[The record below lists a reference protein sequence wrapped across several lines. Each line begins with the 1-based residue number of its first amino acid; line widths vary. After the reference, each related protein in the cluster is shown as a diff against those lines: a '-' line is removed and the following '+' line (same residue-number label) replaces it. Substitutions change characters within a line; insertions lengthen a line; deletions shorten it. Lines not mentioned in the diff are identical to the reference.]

1 MFSALPGRGAHG
13 EYAKFPPAISLW
25 TADCGIFGS
34 GRETV
39 GRAASAGVRDRLAV
53 FSLGQELADARSDCG
68 ASSGRNRVENIG
80 KVAACVIKH
89 CRDHYQG

>member
-39 GRAASAGVRDRLAV
+39 GRAAGAGVRDRLAV
-53 FSLGQELADARSDCG
+53 FSLGQELADAQRLWSEQQ
-68 ASSGRNRVENIG
+68 SQPGREHR
-80 KVAACVIKH
+80 
-89 CRDHYQG
+89 QGRRLRHQALP

>member
-13 EYAKFPPAISLW
+13 EYAKFLPAISLW

-39 GRAASAGVRDRLAV
+39 GRAAGAEVRDRLEV
-53 FSLGQELADARSDCG
+53 FSMGQELADAQHCG
-68 ASSGRNRVENIG
+68 ASSSRNRVENIG
-80 KVAACVIKH
+80 KVAACVIKP